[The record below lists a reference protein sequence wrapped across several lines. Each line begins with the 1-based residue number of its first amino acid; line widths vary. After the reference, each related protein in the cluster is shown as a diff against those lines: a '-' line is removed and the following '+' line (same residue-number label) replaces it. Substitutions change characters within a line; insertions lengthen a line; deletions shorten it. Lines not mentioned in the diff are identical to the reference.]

1 MNKKVNRWLA
11 VLLVAFVFVSTILAP
26 IQRVFAQ
33 DAKGLDPNQIFS
45 SNGAKKT
52 AAEEEALK
60 NGVKHGLM
68 ASKVGAS
75 STVVYKGSV
84 SYGGSIVGYFEV
96 DGAQAFC
103 MEHPKNTP
111 PTGTPNNG
119 GNIYHNPKIAAALYN
134 GITGSGNIFGSDWTR
149 GTVVTSLVLSELYL
163 GSYQGGKNIPGYAE
177 LKAKALAED
186 YPKPNA
192 SLSKTTVSTTVSG
205 ANQKT
210 ETIKLNGN
218 VANKFSF
225 TLPNQVSFVN
235 VTTGAK
241 QTGGNVTIKG
251 GDSFYLTAPLTYDTD
266 YNSGA
271 MKGSLKEYSPIL
283 YKMTNSTYQTLGKGV
298 WRDPSFTL
306 SFKANFKAQTGS
318 MKVVKKGSDGKLLP
332 GVQFEIK
339 DTNGKSIAKGTT
351 NANGE
356 WSQSNLS
363 YGNYV
368 LVETHTIPGYHLN
381 NQTYPFTIGA
391 STQNITL
398 NVVNEA
404 LVPKIQ
410 TTATDQEDGDKSLE
424 PLKQVSIQ
432 DDVAY
437 SGLTTGKQYTVTGTL
452 MDKATGKPVMV
463 NGKAVKARK
472 IFTPEKEY
480 GIAKVVF
487 TFDASALKGKE
498 VVVFESLSLDGK
510 EVTTHADIKDAG
522 QTVEFTKPKI
532 HTTATDKADNDKVVA
547 PEKKATVTDVV
558 KYTDLTPGKAYTV
571 TGTLMSKKTG
581 KELLVNGKPVTATK
595 TFTAKQA
602 NGSISLDFTFD
613 ASALKGQ
620 EVVVFENV
628 TRDNQEVAVHADIKD
643 KGQTVRVASPTI
655 GTMATDKADGDKTL
669 AYDQNVTLVDEV
681 KYQDLTPGQTYDIQ
695 GTIMDKST
703 GKPLVIN
710 GKTVVAKGS
719 FTAKEANGS
728 TKVEFTFNTKHL
740 AGKDLVVFEELYQNK
755 EFIADHKDLNDKGQT
770 VKVAKPGIV
779 VKTMN
784 SMPPK
789 VQKVIHQVMPK
800 TGDSNMI
807 PFVGLGA
814 LLVLIGGALYF
825 TRRRKTKQM

>member
-1 MNKKVNRWLA
+1 MQI
-11 VLLVAFVFVSTILAP
+11 FVSP
-26 IQRVFAQ
+26 FA
-33 DAKGLDPNQIFS
+33 
-45 SNGAKKT
+45 
-52 AAEEEALK
+52 
-60 NGVKHGLM
+60 GV
-68 ASKVGAS
+68 
-75 STVVYKGSV
+75 
-84 SYGGSIVGYFEV
+84 
-96 DGAQAFC
+96 
-103 MEHPKNTP
+103 
-111 PTGTPNNG
+111 
-119 GNIYHNPKIAAALYN
+119 
-134 GITGSGNIFGSDWTR
+134 
-149 GTVVTSLVLSELYL
+149 
-163 GSYQGGKNIPGYAE
+163 
-177 LKAKALAED
+177 LKAKAAEVSNS
-186 YPKPNA
+186 YQIG
-192 SLSKTTVSTTVSG
+192 TTDTGLVIRGSVNPSSHLL
-205 ANQKT
+205 KS
-210 ETIKLNGN
+210 NGN
-218 VANKFSF
+218 STGKWSAWYGGYETSTAYITVDNKPAFCINPNLPYPINQEYAQSIYKDEGIYNILYYGYPHNGTSEKNYVDTYVALNYYLGTFDSPAMANDAGVKF
-225 TLPNQVSFVN
+225 LLDK
-235 VTTGAK
+235 AK
-241 QTGGNVTIKG
+241 AK
-251 GDSFYLTAPLTYDTD
+251 TAPLGKFSISNKVQKAHWNSSTKRQETDWYNTTWENDTKNYQSFSLPTGVKAVTRDGKEYTGAVKLDADQDFKLVASGTYTNTVSFNVSTD
-266 YNSGA
+266 VRQKS
-271 MKGSLKEYSPIL
+271 SLKFTPKNGNAQNLLSAGGFSDPIAV
-283 YKMTNSTYQTLGKGV
+283 TGV
-298 WRDPSFTL
+298 
-306 SFKANFKAQTGS
+306 KATFEVQAGS
-318 MKVVKKGSDGKLLP
+318 MKVIKKGNDGKLLP

-339 DTNGKSIAKGTT
+339 DESGKSIAKGTT

-368 LVETHTIPGYHLN
+368 LVETHSIPGYKLN
-381 NQTYPFTIGA
+381 TKTYPFTIGA

-452 MDKATGKPVMV
+452 MDKETGKPVMV

-487 TFDASALKGKE
+487 TFDAKDLAGKK

-510 EVTTHADIKDAG
+510 EVTTHADINDQG

-532 HTTATDKADNDKVVA
+532 QTTATDKSDNDKVVA
-547 PEKKATVTDVV
+547 PEKKVTITDVV
-558 KYTDLTPGKAYTV
+558 KYTDLTVGKEYIV

-581 KELLVNGKPVTATK
+581 KELLINGKPVIATK

-628 TRDNQEVAVHADIKD
+628 TRDNQEVAVHADLKD

-681 KYQDLTPGQTYDIQ
+681 KYQDLTPNQTYDIQ
-695 GTIMDKST
+695 GTIMDKAT
-703 GKPLVIN
+703 GKPLMID
-710 GKTVVAKGS
+710 GKTVVANGS

-728 TKVEFTFNTKHL
+728 AKVEFTFNTKNL

-755 EFIADHKDLNDKGQT
+755 ELIAEHKDLGDKGQT
-770 VKVAKPGIV
+770 VQVAKPGVV

-784 SMPPK
+784 SVTPTIQK
-789 VQKVIHQVMPK
+789 VQKQFHQVMPK
-800 TGDSNMI
+800 TGDNNMA
-807 PFVGLGA
+807 PFVGLGV
-814 LLVLIGGALYF
+814 LLLLIGGIVLFFA
-825 TRRRKTKQM
+825 RRRKTKEM